1 MTSSCCAAVS
11 EATAALDV
19 AGEIL
24 AGLGLKLHPDTTEVV
39 DLRKGREGFDVLGC
53 HFRARV
59 SGRLLECGICRYYLH
74 RWPSARA
81 LKSIGAKIK
90 ARTGRSRVGI
100 NDIRELIA
108 ELNPILRGWGNDL
121 RTGNAA
127 EKFRQIDRYV
137 AWRLKRLLDTR
148 TGRNLRAAEAAAW
161 TEDWFVRLG
170 LHRLL
175 GTIRCPGAA

>member
-11 EATAALDV
+11 EARAALDV

-59 SGRLLECGICRYYLH
+59 SGRLLERGICRYYLH

-81 LKSIGAKIK
+81 LKSIGVKIK
-90 ARTGRSRVGI
+90 VRTGRRRVGI

-108 ELNPILRGWGNDL
+108 ELNPILHGWGNDL

-161 TEDWFVRLG
+161 TEDWFVGLG